1 MTLPDLSSK
10 ALELGHHI
18 RSDYTA
24 LRIPL
29 VPQLCPLVNWGT
41 QQGGFPKQQKTC
53 GDWRGYVRL
62 FRAPA
67 TLTVRSAFFP
77 TASLVVMGK
86 TAALR
91 EPAPEEAAGST
102 GRPAAGPRLYPADLC
117 TCV

>member
-1 MTLPDLSSK
+1 M
-10 ALELGHHI
+10 
-18 RSDYTA
+18 
-24 LRIPL
+24 
-29 VPQLCPLVNWGT
+29 NWGT
-41 QQGGFPKQQKTC
+41 QQGGFPKHQKTC

-67 TLTVRSAFFP
+67 TLTVCSAFFP

-102 GRPAAGPRLYPADLC
+102 GWPVLVFGFTQLTSVPAYKVQGKGTLGPLA
-117 TCV
+117 VAA